1 MSNIISGTSVWI
13 SSTQGNNEGVAH
25 FYSISYNSCDSYTTL
40 MRETRSEK
48 VAKECFLVVRD
59 KLKKKFHSSS
69 YINTKISF
77 HYIKTLLKILIAFM
91 LLTNATATELFSQ
104 IIIRSSA
111 ELFFWYIENVS
122 SRRTFNFQNFH
133 WCFCLIWTYVE
144 FSNIGVHKYFLEF
157 AKIDILLDFSRWYS
171 M

>member
-1 MSNIISGTSVWI
+1 MNLVNARQQRRGCSFLFDFIQLLW
-13 SSTQGNNEGVAH
+13 QL
-25 FYSISYNSCDSYTTL
+25 YNSYERNKIRKSCKRMLLS
-40 MRETRSEK
+40 RQRQI
-48 VAKECFLVVRD
+48 
-59 KLKKKFHSSS
+59 KKKFHSSS

-122 SRRTFNFQNFH
+122 SLRTFNFQNFH

>member
-59 KLKKKFHSSS
+59 KLKKNFIRRHISTQKFRSITLKHYWKSSLRLCFWQMRQPQS
-69 YINTKISF
+69 YSVKLSYEVQLNCSSDILKMSALSEPSIFKIF
-77 HYIKTLLKILIAFM
+77 
-91 LLTNATATELFSQ
+91 
-104 IIIRSSA
+104 
-111 ELFFWYIENVS
+111 
-122 SRRTFNFQNFH
+122 
-133 WCFCLIWTYVE
+133 
-144 FSNIGVHKYFLEF
+144 IGVFVSFGHMLSSV
-157 AKIDILLDFSRWYS
+157 ISVS
-171 M
+171 TNTS